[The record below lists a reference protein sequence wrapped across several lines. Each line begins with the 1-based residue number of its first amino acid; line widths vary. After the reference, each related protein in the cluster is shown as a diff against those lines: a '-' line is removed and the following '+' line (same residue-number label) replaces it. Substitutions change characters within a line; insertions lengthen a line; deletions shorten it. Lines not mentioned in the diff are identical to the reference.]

1 MRNIVLNIVVAAKKI
16 FRTPT
21 CTWRDF
27 QIRTRQRKKRKTK
40 MLSTKYLKELSN
52 GLAVAIKNY
61 FDTYKE

>member
-21 CTWRDF
+21 CSWRDF

-40 MLSTKYLKELSN
+40 N
-52 GLAVAIKNY
+52 GTPQIAHSQA
-61 FDTYKE
+61 F